1 MRTEFKSSALI
12 GVAIA
17 CAGNILISLALTVQK
32 LAHIR
37 VEAAAAARA
46 EAEDAATP
54 RPPPLPLRTPKPAYA
69 VDLAEPRAEGPSPS
83 PSPPP
88 VEEGAYLASPLW
100 WLGLGM
106 IAVGEAGNFLSY
118 GFAPA
123 SVVAPLGTVALI
135 ANVVFSPLIL
145 GESFTRRNLLGTGL
159 AILGAVTVVWSS
171 RDSNPRLS
179 PDQLIAAVTATPFLV
194 YTALNIAVV
203 VPLVMLSSRESY
215 ASKYIGIDVGACA
228 LFGGYTVMATKALSS
243 LMSSM
248 LFGAFK
254 HPVAWGA
261 VVVLIVTSVLQ
272 IKFLNRALMR
282 FDSNQ
287 VIPTQ
292 FVFFSLAA
300 IVGSAV
306 LYQEFR
312 DVDVNSLVNFG
323 FGIAFTFLGVYFLTT
338 PQPGPNEPTRILAIV
353 DEEAPLLLT
362 PGSRRGSVQT
372 PGAGAG
378 PVPGR
383 LVKRPSATNIS
394 SLALNSQAG
403 LLLLATTPPVTPGAL
418 PTPGSLYGN
427 GSSSQ
432 AVPHHR
438 PRSGSR
444 ASVASE
450 ATARRGSP
458 LAETGWPS
466 VSSRLG

>member
-1 MRTEFKSSALI
+1 
-12 GVAIA
+12 
-17 CAGNILISLALTVQK
+17 
-32 LAHIR
+32 
-37 VEAAAAARA
+37 
-46 EAEDAATP
+46 
-54 RPPPLPLRTPKPAYA
+54 
-69 VDLAEPRAEGPSPS
+69 
-83 PSPPP
+83 
-88 VEEGAYLASPLW
+88 
-100 WLGLGM
+100 M
-106 IAVGEAGNFLSY
+106 IAIGEAGNFLSY

-179 PDQLIAAVTATPFLV
+179 PDQLIAAVMAPSFLI
-194 YTALNIAVV
+194 YTALNIGVV
-203 VPLVMLSSRESY
+203 VPLVMLSSREEY

-323 FGIAFTFLGVYFLTT
+323 FGITFTFLGVYFLTT
-338 PQPGPNEPTRILAIV
+338 PQPGGTEQTRILAIV

-372 PGAGAG
+372 PGAGVG
-378 PVPGR
+378 PIPGR
-383 LVKRPSATNIS
+383 LIKRPSASNIS

-403 LLLLATTPPVTPGAL
+403 LLLLATTPPVTPSAL
-418 PTPGSLYGN
+418 PTAGSLFPS
-427 GSSSQ
+427 GSSAQ
-432 AVPHHR
+432 GLPHHR

-444 ASVASE
+444 ASVTSDA
-450 ATARRGSP
+450 ARRGSP
-458 LAETGWPS
+458 LAETGFPS

>member
-1 MRTEFKSSALI
+1 
-12 GVAIA
+12 
-17 CAGNILISLALTVQK
+17 
-32 LAHIR
+32 
-37 VEAAAAARA
+37 
-46 EAEDAATP
+46 
-54 RPPPLPLRTPKPAYA
+54 
-69 VDLAEPRAEGPSPS
+69 
-83 PSPPP
+83 
-88 VEEGAYLASPLW
+88 
-100 WLGLGM
+100 
-106 IAVGEAGNFLSY
+106 
-118 GFAPA
+118 
-123 SVVAPLGTVALI
+123 
-135 ANVVFSPLIL
+135 
-145 GESFTRRNLLGTGL
+145 
-159 AILGAVTVVWSS
+159 
-171 RDSNPRLS
+171 
-179 PDQLIAAVTATPFLV
+179 
-194 YTALNIAVV
+194 
-203 VPLVMLSSRESY
+203 MLSSREEY

-323 FGIAFTFLGVYFLTT
+323 FGITFTFLGVYFLTT
-338 PQPGPNEPTRILAIV
+338 PQPSDTEQTRILAIV

-362 PGSRRGSVQT
+362 PGSRRPSVQT
-372 PGAGAG
+372 PGVG
-378 PVPGR
+378 PIPGR
-383 LVKRPSATNIS
+383 LVKRPSASNI

-403 LLLLATTPPVTPGAL
+403 LLLLATTPPVTPSAL
-418 PTPGSLYGN
+418 PIGGSLFAN

-432 AVPHHR
+432 AIPYR

-444 ASVASE
+444 TSITSDV
-450 ATARRGSP
+450 ARRGSP
-458 LAETGWPS
+458 LAETAFPS